1 MGQGFSFASV
11 ILSYFLVGGGMF
23 CATLVAFQLKLGG
36 EIALY
41 ATLAVGALVGG
52 FVAARASR
60 GETLLEPALGAIAVI
75 ATIVGLAAATP
86 MGAQLWSGAHDQT
99 LKFVG
104 AVGVSSVVGA
114 VIGAFVG
121 EKLGEATRSSLP
133 WLIYTGMSVF
143 GACLLASLLAS
154 IFLMAKR
161 GGDASD
167 TESGVVM
174 VIGIGAGCLL
184 AGFAVGASARV
195 RPLLAAFF
203 GGGLGLAGYVAL
215 VLKLASATSS
225 DALAGVAVMAVA
237 GAVVTL
243 IGTALGW
250 AMVGRKQAGGPD
262 PAQLGRQFQ

>member
-41 ATLAVGALVGG
+41 ASLAVGALVGG

-60 GETLLEPALGAIAVI
+60 GETLLEPALGAVAVI

-86 MGAQLWSGAHDQT
+86 MGAQLWSGAHDAT

-114 VIGAFVG
+114 VIGAFIG

-133 WLIYTGMSVF
+133 WVIYSGMSVF
-143 GACLLASLLAS
+143 GACLVANMVAS
-154 IFLMAKR
+154 IFLIAKR
-161 GGDASD
+161 ADGASD
-167 TESGVVM
+167 TKAGVLM

-184 AGFAVGASARV
+184 AGFAIGASARV

-203 GGGLGLAGYVAL
+203 GGGLGIAGYVAL
-215 VLKLASATSS
+215 VIKLASAMSS
-225 DALAGVAVMAVA
+225 DAMAGVAVIAVA

-250 AMVGRKQAGGPD
+250 SMFGRKHAAGPD

>member
-23 CATLVAFQLKLGG
+23 CATLVAYQLKLGG

-41 ATLAVGALVGG
+41 ATLAAGALVGG

-75 ATIVGLAAATP
+75 ATIIGLAAATP
-86 MGAQLWSGAHDQT
+86 MGAQLWAGANDET

-133 WLIYTGMSVF
+133 WFIYTGMSVF
-143 GACLLASLLAS
+143 GACLLATLLAS

-161 GGDASD
+161 GGEASAS
-167 TESGVVM
+167 ESGVVM

-195 RPLLAAFF
+195 RPLIAAFF

-225 DALAGVAVMAVA
+225 DAIAGTAVMAAA
-237 GAVVTL
+237 GAIVTL
-243 IGTALGW
+243 FGTALGW
-250 AMVGRKQAGGPD
+250 AMVGKKQAGGPD